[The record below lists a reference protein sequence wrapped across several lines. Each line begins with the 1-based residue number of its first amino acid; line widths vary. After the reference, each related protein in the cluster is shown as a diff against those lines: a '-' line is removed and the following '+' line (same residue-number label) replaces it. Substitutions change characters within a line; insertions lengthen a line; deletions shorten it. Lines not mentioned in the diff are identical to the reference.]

1 MYLKS
6 IEIVG
11 FKSFANPTLLRFEP
25 GMTSI
30 VGPNG
35 CGKSN
40 IADAIRWVLGETS
53 AKALRGSKMEDVI
66 FNGTD
71 ARKPLGMAEVNITF
85 ADCEKTLGTDYNEV
99 TVTRRVFRSGE
110 GQYFLN
116 KTVCRLKDIQRL
128 FMDTGIGTS
137 SYSLMEQGRID
148 QVLSS
153 RPEDRREI
161 FEEASG
167 ITRFKADR
175 KEALRKL
182 EQTEANLLRLDD
194 VVREVKRQIGSLQR
208 QAGKARR
215 YKELRDE
222 LRKLD
227 TFWTGRRLQEMDQ
240 ELQTLDT
247 TVAELGRKV
256 QSVQEETQ
264 KSAQH
269 EATLRATVTET
280 EQAIGQATEERAA
293 AQTRLEHNH
302 DLIRINRERIQEL
315 HNLAERDK
323 RDGTLAQTQA
333 EEQRQALETVIAD
346 LARVQEARDK
356 AEQDWKQKN
365 DTLLAHEKQVEE
377 TRKAIQDLRQQAMT
391 LDHTIATLQN
401 QLGQIEAR
409 QQAMLV
415 RRERLAAEHA
425 QIARVANDNESQLG
439 RIAEHLGTLQQEL
452 ERRESRLTE
461 FQTRRQAQTGELD
474 ALRKASADAQS
485 QIAVKKA
492 QIEILEADE
501 QSAKDFPEGARLIL
515 DSSNPLGLNAQA
527 VLGALASHLQLAP
540 EYRLALEAVLR
551 AWLDAVVLADAPDA
565 LAALAEIHKRK
576 GGPARVLTV
585 QSADAAPARADT
597 PAQSQRLLDL
607 VHTTPFVRPLVE
619 RLLANVFVV
628 ESAESI
634 PAAIPAQSIV
644 VTRTGIV
651 AHSSG
656 AFEYWTTDA
665 RASNPLTRNLQ
676 LSDLHES
683 LNTLES
689 DFEARSQALRSGTE
703 LVQRL
708 DTEIQD
714 STRLLTEQ
722 RRAVA
727 MKEGE
732 FQVVSKEARQA
743 MERLGVVGFELE
755 NLNKQVGLDSERQGI
770 ATNMEEMRGKQSA
783 AHARI
788 EALTR
793 DLQEMERKRSGLQA
807 EATEARVTYSE
818 ARQNAE
824 HLASRQEPLK
834 HRLTELASV
843 IKSRSEGV
851 VQYEKTTAQL
861 AQTTA
866 EAESQLSTIEASVA
880 SFTQKLDALRQ
891 DRTAKAKQLALLEA
905 DIAGKREAAD
915 TLREERGQLEIKL
928 AESRMRRQ
936 NLADRVTSEW
946 GAPLEEIL
954 ATPEP
959 EREEKT
965 ESEEAAQA
973 PVPYDKAIAELRSKI
988 EAMGPVNLVAI
999 EEYQELE
1006 ERYAFL
1012 TSQQSDLINA
1022 KQQLLEMIR
1031 KINQTTA
1038 ELFAATFAKINENF
1052 QIMYERLFNG
1062 GSAKLVMVSDDDI
1075 LESGID
1081 IIARPPGKRLQTVSL
1096 LSGGERTMTAV
1107 ALLFSIYMIKPSP
1120 FCMLDELDAALDE
1133 SNIGRF
1139 VKVLADF
1146 LKQSQ
1151 FIVITHNRRTIA
1163 AADTIY
1169 GVTMQETGISR
1180 VVSMKF
1186 AEYEQSKEF
1195 QAGRKAAAAA
1205 AAPAAPAG

>member
-11 FKSFANPTLLRFEP
+11 FKSFAHPTLLRFEP

-66 FNGTD
+66 FNGTE

-167 ITRFKADR
+167 ITRFKADK

-222 LRKLD
+222 LRKFD
-227 TFWTGRRLQEMDQ
+227 TFWTGRRLQEMDE
-240 ELQTLDT
+240 ELQALDT
-247 TVAELGRKV
+247 TVAELARKV
-256 QSVQEETQ
+256 QSMHDDTQIAAQQE
-264 KSAQH
+264 A
-269 EATLRATVTET
+269 ALRATVTET
-280 EQAIGQATEERAA
+280 EQTIGQATEERAA

-323 RDGTLAQTQA
+323 RDGTLAQAQA
-333 EEQRQALETVIAD
+333 EEQRQALEAVIAD
-346 LARVQEARDK
+346 LARVQESRDK

-377 TRKAIQDLRQQAMT
+377 TRKMIQDLRQQAMT

-439 RIAEHLGTLQQEL
+439 RLAEHLGTLQQEL
-452 ERRESRLTE
+452 ERRETRLTE
-461 FQTRRQAQTGELD
+461 FQSRRQAQSSELD
-474 ALRKASADAQS
+474 ALRKASADAHS

-515 DSSNPLGLNAQA
+515 DSTNPLGLNAQA
-527 VLGALASHLQLAP
+527 VLGALASHLQIAP

-565 LAALAEIHKRK
+565 LAALAELHKRK

-585 QSADAAPARADT
+585 QAADAAPAQAQT
-597 PAQSQRLLDL
+597 PAASQRLLDI

-628 ESAESI
+628 ESTDAI
-634 PAAIPAQSIV
+634 PASIPAQSVI
-644 VTRTGIV
+644 VTRSGIV

-683 LNTLES
+683 LSTLES
-689 DFEARSQALRSGTE
+689 DFEARSQALQSGTE

-708 DTEIQD
+708 DSEIQD
-714 STRLLTEQ
+714 ATRLLTEQ

-732 FQVVSKEARQA
+732 FQVVSQEARQA
-743 MERLGVVGFELE
+743 KERLGVVGFELE
-755 NLNKQVGLDSERQGI
+755 NLTKQVGLDSERQGI
-770 ATNMEEMRGKQSA
+770 AVTMEEARTKQSE
-783 AHARI
+783 AHVRI
-788 EALTR
+788 ESLTHE
-793 DLQEMERKRSGLQA
+793 LQDMERKRSGLQA

-834 HRLTELASV
+834 YRLVELASV

-851 VQYEKTTAQL
+851 VQYEKTIAQL
-861 AQTTA
+861 TQATA
-866 EAESQLSTIEASVA
+866 DAESQLSTIEGSVA
-880 SFTQKLDALRQ
+880 DFTQKLDALRQ

-915 TLREERGQLEIKL
+915 TLREQRGQLEIKL

-946 GAPLEEIL
+946 AAPLEEIL

-959 EREEKT
+959 ERPD
-965 ESEEAAQA
+965 EEAAQG
-973 PVPYDKAIAELRSKI
+973 PIPYEKAIAELRSKI

-1052 QIMYERLFNG
+1052 QVMYERLFNG

-1081 IIARPPGKRLQTVSL
+1081 IIARPPGKRLQSVSL

-1163 AADTIY
+1163 GADTIY

-1195 QAGRKAAAAA
+1195 QAGRKTAAPPA
-1205 AAPAAPAG
+1205 AAPPVPAG

>member
-11 FKSFANPTLLRFEP
+11 FKSFANPTMLRFEP
-25 GMTSI
+25 GMTAI

-40 IADAIRWVLGETS
+40 ISDAIRWVLGETS

-110 GQYFLN
+110 GQYLLN
-116 KTVCRLKDIQRL
+116 KTPCRLKDIQRL

-167 ITRFKADR
+167 ITRFKADK

-215 YKELRDE
+215 YKELREE

-227 TFWTGRRLQEMDQ
+227 TFWTARRLQDMDK
-240 ELQTLDT
+240 ELQAMDA
-247 TVAELGRKV
+247 TVAELARKI
-256 QSVQEETQ
+256 QAMQDDTQ
-264 KSAQH
+264 KAAQQ
-269 EATLRATVTET
+269 EAALRATVAEA
-280 EQAIGQATEERAA
+280 EQAISQATEERAA
-293 AQTRLEHNH
+293 AQTRLEHNR
-302 DLIRINRERIQEL
+302 DLIRINRDRIQEL
-315 HNLAERDK
+315 QNLAERDK
-323 RDGTLAQTQA
+323 RDGSLAQTQA
-333 EEQRQALETVIAD
+333 EEQRRALEEVVGA
-346 LARVQEARDK
+346 LARVTEARDK

-365 DTLLAHEKQVEE
+365 DTLLAHEKHVEE
-377 TRKAIQDLRQQAMT
+377 TRKTIQDLRQQAMT
-391 LDHTIATLQN
+391 LDHTIASLQN

-425 QIARVANDNESQLG
+425 QIARVANDNEAQLG
-439 RIAEHLGTLQQEL
+439 RIAEHLGSLQQEL
-452 ERRESRLTE
+452 ERREARVTE
-461 FQTRRQAQTGELD
+461 LQTRRQQAVGELEG
-474 ALRKASADAQS
+474 LRRSNAEAQS

-501 QSAKDFPEGARLIL
+501 QSAKDFPEGARMIL
-515 DSSNPLGLNAQA
+515 DSANPLGLNAQA
-527 VLGALASHLQLAP
+527 VLGALANHLQIAP

-551 AWLDAVVLADAPDA
+551 AWLDAVVLADAP
-565 LAALAEIHKRK
+565 AALATLAELHKRK
-576 GGPARVLTV
+576 GGAARILTV
-585 QSADAAPARADT
+585 ESLDEA
-597 PAQSQRLLDL
+597 PAQSEAPAGSRKLLDI
-607 VHTTPFVRPLVE
+607 VQSTPFVRPLVE
-619 RLLANVFVV
+619 RMLTNVFVFETPDAV
-628 ESAESI
+628 
-634 PAAIPAQSIV
+634 PASVPAHSVV
-644 VTRTGIV
+644 VTRSGMV
-651 AHSSG
+651 ARSSG

-683 LNTLES
+683 LATLES
-689 DFEARSQALRSGTE
+689 ELEARAQALRGGQE
-703 LVQRL
+703 LAQRL
-708 DTEIQD
+708 EAD
-714 STRLLTEQ
+714 SHDANRLLTEQ

-727 MKEGE
+727 LKEGE
-732 FQVVSKEARQA
+732 YQVVSQEARQA
-743 MERLGVVGFELE
+743 KERLGVVGFELE
-755 NLNKQVGLDSERQGI
+755 NLNKQVGLDGERQGI
-770 ATNMEEMRGKQSA
+770 AAKMEESRTKQA
-783 AHARI
+783 ETHARI
-788 EALTR
+788 DSLTR
-793 DLQEMERKRSGLQA
+793 ELQEMERKRSGLQA
-807 EATEARVTYSE
+807 EATEARVTFSE

-834 HRLTELASV
+834 HRLAELAST

-851 VQYEKTTAQL
+851 VQYEKTIAQL
-861 AQTTA
+861 TQATADA
-866 EAESQLSTIEASVA
+866 EAQLSTLESSLAG
-880 SFTQKLDALRQ
+880 FTRTLDTLRQ
-891 DRTAKAKQLALLEA
+891 DRTEKVKQLALVEA
-905 DIAGKREAAD
+905 DITSRREAAD
-915 TLREERGQLEIKL
+915 DLREQRSQLDVKL

-954 ATPEP
+954 QAPEP
-959 EREEKT
+959 EREG
-965 ESEEAAQA
+965 EEAGQGPVAYEQA
-973 PVPYDKAIAELRSKI
+973 ISEIRAKI

-1012 TSQQSDLINA
+1012 TSQQSDLIKA

-1031 KINQTTA
+1031 TINQTTA
-1038 ELFAATFAKINENF
+1038 ELFSATFAKINENF
-1052 QIMYERLFNG
+1052 QIMYGRLFNG

-1081 IIARPPGKRLQTVSL
+1081 IIARPPGKRLQSVSL

-1163 AADTIY
+1163 GADTIY

-1186 AEYEQSKEF
+1186 AEYEQNKEF
-1195 QAGRKAAAAA
+1195 QANARRTTPP
-1205 AAPAAPAG
+1205 APPPQG

>member
-11 FKSFANPTLLRFEP
+11 FKSFAHPTLLRFEP
-25 GMTSI
+25 GMTAI

-53 AKALRGSKMEDVI
+53 AKALRGSKMEDCI

-71 ARKPLGMAEVNITF
+71 ARKPLGMSEVSITF

-116 KTVCRLKDIQRL
+116 KTACRLKDIARL

-194 VVREVKRQIGSLQR
+194 VIREVKRQIGSLQR

-215 YKELRDE
+215 YKELRDQ
-222 LRKLD
+222 LCKLD
-227 TFWTGRRLQEMDQ
+227 TFWTGRRLQQMGED
-240 ELQTLDT
+240 LQSLET
-247 TVAELGRKV
+247 TIAELNRKIQV
-256 QSVQEETQ
+256 MQDDTQ
-264 KSAQH
+264 KAAQQ
-269 EATLRATVTET
+269 EGALRTALADT
-280 EQAIGQATEERAA
+280 EQAISQATEDRAA

-302 DLIRINRERIQEL
+302 DLIRINRERVQEL
-315 HNLAERDK
+315 LNLAERDK

-333 EEQRQALETVIAD
+333 EQQRRSLEEIVAS
-346 LARVQEARDK
+346 LARIQTARDK
-356 AEQDWKQKN
+356 AELDWKQKN
-365 DTLLAHEKQVEE
+365 DTLLAHEAHVEK
-377 TRKAIQDLRQQAMT
+377 TRHTIQDLRQQAMT
-391 LDHTIATLQN
+391 RDHTIATLQN
-401 QLGQIEAR
+401 QLGQIEVR
-409 QQAMLV
+409 QQATLV

-425 QIARVANDNESQLG
+425 QIARVANDNEAQLG
-439 RIAEHLGTLQQEL
+439 LIAEHLGTLQQEL
-452 ERRESRLTE
+452 ERRENRSAEL
-461 FQTRRQAQTGELD
+461 QARRQQQTGELET
-474 ALRKASADAQS
+474 LRRLSAEAQS

-515 DSSNPLGLNAQA
+515 DAANPLGLNAQA
-527 VLGALASHLQLAP
+527 VLGALASHLQIAS

-565 LAALAEIHKRK
+565 LAALTELHKRK
-576 GGPARVLTV
+576 GGPARILTV
-585 QSADAAPARADT
+585 QAVDAAPAPVAAPSGSR
-597 PAQSQRLLDL
+597 RLFEL
-607 VHTTPFVRPLVE
+607 VQTTPFVRPLIE

-628 ESAESI
+628 DT
-634 PAAIPAQSIV
+634 PAAVPAEVPATSIV
-644 VTRTGIV
+644 VTRSGIV

-656 AFEYWTTDA
+656 AFEYWTADA
-665 RASNPLTRNLQ
+665 RASNPLTRRLQ
-676 LSDLHES
+676 LTDLHES
-683 LNTLES
+683 LATLES
-689 DFEARSQALRSGTE
+689 DVESRTQTLRDSAE
-703 LVQRL
+703 MAQRL
-708 DTEIQD
+708 ESDIQD
-714 STRLLTEQ
+714 AGRLLTEQ

-727 MKEGE
+727 LKEGE
-732 FQVVSKEARQA
+732 YQIVSKEVRQA
-743 MERLGVVGFELE
+743 KERLGVVGFELE
-755 NLNKQVGLDSERQGI
+755 NLTKQVGLDDERQGL
-770 ATNMEEMRGKQSA
+770 AVKMDEARTQQAES
-783 AHARI
+783 HARI
-788 EALTR
+788 ESLTR
-793 DLQEMERKRSGLQA
+793 ELQEMERKRSGLQA
-807 EATEARVTYSE
+807 EATEARVAFSE
-818 ARQNAE
+818 ARQQAE
-824 HLASRQEPLK
+824 HLTAQQEPLQR
-834 HRLTELASV
+834 RLVELASV

-851 VQYEKTTAQL
+851 VQYEKTIAQL
-861 AQTTA
+861 TQATAAA
-866 EAESQLSTIEASVA
+866 EAQLSTLEASA
-880 SFTQKLDALRQ
+880 AGFTRTLDTLRVG
-891 DRTAKAKQLALLEA
+891 RTEKAKQLALLEA
-905 DIAGKREAAD
+905 DITGKREAAD
-915 TLREERGQLEIKL
+915 TLREERGQLDVKL
-928 AESRMRRQ
+928 AENRMRRQ

-946 GAPLEEIL
+946 GATLEDI
-954 ATPEP
+954 AAAPEP
-959 EREEKT
+959 EWEGE
-965 ESEEAAQA
+965 A
-973 PVPYDKAIAELRSKI
+973 PVEGPIPYDKAIAELRGKI
-988 EAMGPVNLVAI
+988 DAMGAVNLVAI

-1038 ELFAATFAKINENF
+1038 ELFSVTFAKINENF
-1052 QIMYERLFNG
+1052 QVMYERLFNG
-1062 GSAKLVMVSDDDI
+1062 GSAKLVMVSEDDI

-1081 IIARPPGKRLQTVSL
+1081 IVARPPGKRLQSVSL

-1169 GVTMQETGISR
+1169 GVTMQETGISK

-1186 AEYEQSKEF
+1186 AEYEQNKEM
-1195 QAGRKAAAAA
+1195 QAAARRGATPPP
-1205 AAPAAPAG
+1205 APATPG